1 MEETINNLKYIYL
14 KKNNIYE
21 LIFDLIYFNGNTISS
36 TLLKNNELSNF
47 KKLIKKS
54 KFNFDKSYHN
64 LSNGIIFNM
73 QYYLSKPLNNNELQ
87 IGGSTIAFDD
97 KRQFDKLIKIDKKR
111 ESVSKNLNEIYVNK
125 TYKYIFYLEYD
136 ADILKKLD
144 IDKEII
150 SLKDDILECFTK
162 FEDQSDLETK
172 IGKIISLEL
181 FKENYEK
188 IKKIHK
194 EQQIYK
200 EQFRKNRLI
209 IENYKNS
216 NIYMLNITISKDN
229 NIIIDRDFEFETED
243 NCKLYGKIAYIIYNL
258 INENK
263 YVVSNL

>member
-1 MEETINNLKYIYL
+1 MDTLQNLIYIYS
-14 KKNNIYE
+14 KKNTVYE
-21 LIFDLIYFNGNTISS
+21 LIFDLVYFNGNTISS
-36 TLLKNNELSNF
+36 TLLKNDDLLKFNEL
-47 KKLIKKS
+47 IKQD
-54 KFNFDKSYHN
+54 KFDFNKSYNN
-64 LSNGIIFNM
+64 LSNDITFNM
-73 QYYLSKPLNNNELQ
+73 QYYLSKPFNNINEQ
-87 IGGSTIAFDD
+87 FGGSIAVFDD
-97 KRQFDKLIKIDKKR
+97 KTKFDIKQFDKLINMDSTS
-111 ESVSKNLNEIYVNK
+111 ENVSEIYVNK

-136 ADILKKLD
+136 ADILEKLN
-144 IDKEII
+144 IDKKII

-162 FEDQSDLETK
+162 FENQSDLETK

-243 NCKLYGKIAYIIYNL
+243 DCKLYGKIAYIIYNL
-258 INENK
+258 IK
-263 YVVSNL
+263 K